1 MQPAGN
7 ASDQGQRSI
16 AVMHRSSRAD
26 VTNAR
31 FEQEF
36 FGELKTLFSAEAAAV
51 WFLPGG
57 ETLYLRHQ
65 NNLPTDELQRNMED
79 WQGHG
84 RLLMATAQSGEAR
97 SVHPEWS
104 NEKTGNPTSYEL
116 LIAPAVVYGSQIV
129 LLEIFRTPGSRSP
142 SLSEAAELSLLSRA
156 AEFAADRTRMGQLA
170 NAARDRIQWKNRDG
184 FIQKVHGTLD
194 PERIAYVAANDGRDT
209 LSCDRVSIAL
219 RQGGQARIAAVSG
232 QPKVDRR
239 ANQVRLLESLV
250 TAVMK
255 GTEAVVVGPNTR
267 QCPPQVTDW
276 LTAYL
281 ADAKPST
288 LFIVPMQPAPN
299 SPAFGA
305 FIVEQFDT
313 KLSPESLVEGVNQLS
328 GHTSVAIRNA
338 IDHDRIFLG
347 SLRGNVGKFFAE
359 TMRLR
364 TLLALAVIAAV
375 TVGLIFIPWEL
386 RLEGRGALRADHR
399 KGVFAP
405 EDGVVR
411 DLKIRHG
418 DRVEEGQVLAVLENS
433 ELSVMLQQ
441 AREQLV
447 SAEETLKIRE
457 TQMSERSLRAAERLE
472 LDGEIA
478 QLQERVSHLQRQVAL
493 LENRIAPLTIRAP
506 MSGIIAT
513 WQPDRQLLNRPVM
526 AGNLLLNVID
536 EQGPWAMELE
546 VPEDD
551 AGYIMEAWNN
561 RRRGQRL
568 PVDYLLASNPEKRYR
583 GWLSDVAPR
592 TESLG
597 DKHVVLMTVVPDPQ
611 DLPPLR
617 DGTEVRGKVHCGERS
632 MGYVFLREMIEF
644 FHARIAFL
652 F

>member
-1 MQPAGN
+1 MQSAGN
-7 ASDQGQRSI
+7 ASDIGQRSI

-36 FGELKTLFSAEAAAV
+36 FGELKSLFGAEAAAV
-51 WFLPGG
+51 WFFPGG

-65 NNLPTDELQRNMED
+65 NNLPADELQRNIED
-79 WQGHG
+79 WQRHG
-84 RLLMATAQSGEAR
+84 RLLMETAQSGEAR
-97 SVHPEWS
+97 TVHPDWS
-104 NEKTGNPTSYEL
+104 NERTGNPTSYEL
-116 LIAPAVVYGSQIV
+116 LIAPAVVSGSQLV
-129 LLEIFRTPGSRSP
+129 LLEVFRTPGSRDQ

-170 NAARDRIQWKNRDG
+170 NAARDRVQWKNRDG
-184 FIQKVHGTLD
+184 FAQKVHMSLD
-194 PERIAYVAANDGRDT
+194 PEKIAYVAANDGRDS
-209 LSCDRVSIAL
+209 LGCDRVSIAL
-219 RQGGQARIAAVSG
+219 RSGRQARLTAVSG

-250 TAVMK
+250 AQVIS
-255 GTEAVVVGPNTR
+255 GTEAVVIGPNTR
-267 QCPPQVTDW
+267 QCPPQVADW
-276 LTAYL
+276 LTAYT

-288 LFIVPMQPAPN
+288 LFIVPMQPGPN
-299 SPAFGA
+299 EPAFGA
-305 FIVEQFDT
+305 FIAEQFDT
-313 KLSPESLVEGVNQLS
+313 KLTPDALVEGVNQIS
-328 GHTSVAIRNA
+328 GHTSVALRNA
-338 IDHDRIFLG
+338 INYHRIFLG
-347 SLRGNVGKFFAE
+347 SLRGRIGTFFAE

-364 TLLALAVIAAV
+364 TLAVLILIAVV
-375 TVGLIFIPWEL
+375 TIGMIFIPWEL

-405 EDGVVR
+405 ENGVVR
-411 DLKIRHG
+411 DLKIKHG
-418 DRVEEGQVLAVLENS
+418 DRVEAGQVLAVLENS
-433 ELSVMLQQ
+433 ELSVQLQQ

-447 SAEETLKIRE
+447 SAQETLKIRE
-457 TQMSERSLRAAERLE
+457 TQMSERGLRAAERLE

-478 QLQERVSHLQRQVAL
+478 ELWERETHLQRQVAL
-493 LENRIAPLTIRAP
+493 LENRIRPLTILAP
-506 MSGIIAT
+506 MAGIIAT

-536 EQGPWAMELE
+536 EEGPWTMDLE
-546 VPEDD
+546 VPEED
-551 AGYIMEAWNN
+551 AGYIMEAWRH
-561 RRRGQRL
+561 RRKGQRL

-583 GWLSDVAPR
+583 GWLMDVAPR

-617 DGTEVRGKVHCGERS
+617 DGTEVRGKVHCGERA
-632 MGYVFLREMIEF
+632 MGYVFFREMIEF
-644 FHARIAFL
+644 FYARIAFL